1 MKSPVGQR
9 VNFTLNDDPVSID
22 VDVRDLLLHTL
33 RENLDLT
40 GTKEGCTTGAC
51 GACAVILDGRPVNSC
66 LVLTATIEGSDVQ
79 TVEGLVQG
87 GELDSLQESFIEH
100 GATQCGY
107 CIPGM
112 LMTARVLLD
121 EIPNPSKAEIKAA
134 LAGNICR
141 CTGYVKIIEAIQ
153 DAAGKSASRH

>member
-1 MKSPVGQR
+1 
-9 VNFTLNDDPVSID
+9 LNDDPVSID

-87 GELDSLQESFIEH
+87 DELDPLQEAFIEH

-112 LMTARVLLD
+112 LMTARALLD
-121 EIPNPSKAEIKAA
+121 ETPNPSIQEIKHA

-153 DAAGKSASRH
+153 DAAGKSASRR

>member
-1 MKSPVGQR
+1 MQANKHV
-9 VNFTLNDDPVSID
+9 VDFMLNGEAVSVE
-22 VDVRDLLLHTL
+22 VDVRELLLHTL

-66 LVLTATIEGSDVQ
+66 LVLTASIEGSELQ
-79 TVEGLVQG
+79 TVEGLSE
-87 GELDSLQESFIEH
+87 GELLDPLQEAFIKF

-112 LMTARVLLD
+112 LMTSRALLD
-121 EIPNPSKAEIKAA
+121 ANPNPSENEVRSA

-141 CTGYVKIIEAIQ
+141 CTGYVKIVEAVK
-153 DAAGKSASRH
+153 DASKQSAAEV

>member
-1 MKSPVGQR
+1 MESPVRQR
-9 VNFTLNDDPVSID
+9 ISFTLNDDPVTVD
-22 VDVRDLLLHTL
+22 VDVRELLLHTL

-66 LVLTATIEGSDVQ
+66 LVLTATIGGSDVQ
-79 TVEGLVQG
+79 TVEGLIRG
-87 GELDSLQESFIEH
+87 GELDPLQEAFIEH

-112 LMTARVLLD
+112 LMTARALLD
-121 EIPNPSKAEIKAA
+121 EIPNPSEKEIKHA

-153 DAAGKSASRH
+153 AAAGKSASRR

>member
-1 MKSPVGQR
+1 MESPVRQR
-9 VNFTLNDDPVSID
+9 TSFTLNDDPVTVD
-22 VDVRDLLLHTL
+22 VDVRELLLHTL

-79 TVEGLVQG
+79 TVEGLIHG
-87 GELDSLQESFIEH
+87 GELDPLQESFIEH

-112 LMTARVLLD
+112 LMTARALLD
-121 EIPNPSKAEIKAA
+121 EIPNPSETEIKHA

-153 DAAGKSASRH
+153 DAAGKSASRR